1 MHFMLTRKQCCFDI
15 SFLTT
20 FIMRYFA
27 FWRGY
32 FALWTCKLCDLFLL
46 SNVHVIWNFSKSC
59 HLLYEIWNLKTW
71 CCADKKKTS
80 IVGTWINGNDVAWI
94 MYCIIIILIVASL
107 INNIKCNWCLV
118 KASRHYKAMQIKTIV
133 RRLWILHW
141 RSRIWMA
148 WTLYK
153 ERLKLKLYYTL

>member
-1 MHFMLTRKQCCFDI
+1 
-15 SFLTT
+15 
-20 FIMRYFA
+20 MRYLA

-80 IVGTWINGNDVAWI
+80 IVGTWIVGNDVAWI
-94 MYCIIIILIVASL
+94 MCYVIIIIIIASL
-107 INNIKCNWCLV
+107 TNNMKYNWCLV
-118 KASRHYKAMQIKTIV
+118 KASSHYKAMQIKTIV

-153 ERLKLKLYYTL
+153 ERLKLKLKLYHVLYTFPLSHD